1 MKSRDG
7 SLDGRDAQT
16 YAIIG
21 AAMEV
26 HRTLGSEFLEPAYQA
41 ALEVE
46 FRLRGIRCAR
56 EVGIPIRYK
65 GVFLGVNYRA
75 DFLCF
80 DSILVELKSLE
91 RLTKRET
98 AQVVHYLAASGVAV
112 GLLLNFGAARL
123 QYRRFVGPAYRVTS
137 SRDRLAGPQCPQMPR
152 MEQHDG
158 LGVESEPSA
167 VDR

>member
-1 MKSRDG
+1 MKSLDG
-7 SLDGRDAQT
+7 SLHGRDAET

-46 FRLRGIRCAR
+46 FGLRRIPCVR
-56 EVGIPIRYK
+56 EVGIPIHYK
-65 GVFLGVNYRA
+65 GVSLGVNYRV

-98 AQVVHYLAASGVAV
+98 SQVVHYLAASRIPV
-112 GLLLNFGAARL
+112 GLLLNVGAPRL
-123 QYRRFVGPAYRVTS
+123 QYRRFVGPSNRNSGDRVAS
-137 SRDRLAGPQCPQMPR
+137 PRCPQMSQ
-152 MEQHDG
+152 MGKCDG
-158 LGVESEPSA
+158 PGGETSPSA
-167 VDR
+167 VNR

>member
-1 MKSRDG
+1 MKDLDG
-7 SLDGRDAQT
+7 SLRGRDAQT

-46 FRLRGIRCAR
+46 FGLNGIPCVR
-56 EVGIPIRYK
+56 EVGIPIHYK
-65 GVFLGVNYRA
+65 GVSLGVNYRI

-98 AQVVHYLAASGVAV
+98 AQIVHYLAASSVPV
-112 GLLLNFGAARL
+112 GLLLNFGAPRL
-123 QYRRFVGPAYRVTS
+123 QYRRFVGPSNRNTGITS
-137 SRDRLAGPQCPQMPR
+137 PVHGDHRCHR
-152 MEQHDG
+152 
-158 LGVESEPSA
+158 
-167 VDR
+167 